1 MRLKWMSQRIL
12 KQRVLLGTTICI
24 LVLLLNI
31 SHILLQTIKFGLP
44 VYTASCPKQTELHS
58 DVNLYFEE
66 LSNETYTNQ
75 VKCGSIAS
83 YSDFSNETMLKFER
97 YYLKQRQ
104 LGYHSMKPSLKVESR
119 SQGFFNWFSLFDR
132 RKSLVPTT
140 ASKNIAFSIQVSS
153 NNIEMV
159 PRLVRAVYHPNNV
172 YAIHFDAK
180 IPTMKVQECLIEL
193 ARQHFFRLNGDGLK
207 SKDATDEM
215 LLNQTKY
222 FPDNIHF
229 VPREPVTYSGITV
242 VLNTIRL
249 MTYLLQHDETWEYY
263 INLSG
268 SDYPLVSPHF
278 LRRLLG
284 RIPESEI
291 LNFLWSDPN
300 PAQYQYRFKPVI
312 VDSSLYSFTPP
323 QNDTPSS
330 ADLHWLQCSVC
341 DEEGSMKRKKDI
353 EHPFGSNK
361 YFRTYKSEA
370 WMVASREFC
379 RYTVTSWEAKQLLA
393 RLTNSWMTDEH
404 YFITLLENSAMF
416 KDTRV
421 DDSLRSVTWYHPKR
435 PRGPTTHPHNVDDV
449 DLFWSNIRCS
459 RAVFARKFTIPNGA
473 MLDLIDKELIGE
485 EDGEYSKEV
494 IRKFDF
500 LVSKTLAMRKEYINT
515 TTVGVLK

>member
-1 MRLKWMSQRIL
+1 ML
-12 KQRVLLGTTICI
+12 
-24 LVLLLNI
+24 
-31 SHILLQTIKFGLP
+31 IKFL
-44 VYTASCPKQTELHS
+44 
-58 DVNLYFEE
+58 
-66 LSNETYTNQ
+66 NET
-75 VKCGSIAS
+75 
-83 YSDFSNETMLKFER
+83 R
-97 YYLKQRQ
+97 
-104 LGYHSMKPSLKVESR
+104 SR
-119 SQGFFNWFSLFDR
+119 GFFKWFSFFD
-132 RKSLVPTT
+132 KKTSLVPTET
-140 ASKNIAFSIQVSS
+140 SKNIAFSIQVSS

-159 PRLVRAVYHPNNV
+159 PRLMRAVYHPDNV
-172 YAIHFDAK
+172 YAVHFDAK
-180 IPTMKVQECLIEL
+180 IPTVQVQECLIEL
-193 ARQHFFRLNGDGLK
+193 ARQHFFRLNGDGLEA
-207 SKDATDEM
+207 KDATDEM
-215 LLNQTKY
+215 LVNQTKY

-249 MTYLLQHDETWEYY
+249 MTYLLQNDERWEYY

-284 RIPESEI
+284 RIPEYQT

-323 QNDTPSS
+323 QNDTPST

-341 DEEGSMKRKKDI
+341 DEGDLKRKKDI

-361 YFRTYKSEA
+361 YFRTFKSEA

-379 RYTVTSWEAKQLLA
+379 RYVVTSWEAKQLLA

-421 DDSLRSVTWYHPKR
+421 DDSLRSVTWYHPRK
-435 PRGPTTHPHNVDDV
+435 PRGPTTHPHSVDDV

-459 RAVFARKFTIPNGA
+459 RALFARKFTIPNGA
-473 MLDLIDKELIGE
+473 MLDLIDRELIGE
-485 EDGEYSKEV
+485 EDTEYSKEV
-494 IRKFDF
+494 IRKFDY
-500 LVSKTLAMRKEYINT
+500 LVSKTLAMRKEYINAT
-515 TTVGVLK
+515 LVGILKR